1 MENVLRG
8 INNLSTNQKI
18 SDPYELL
25 SSLKRE
31 NIGDLAVNIPS
42 FSEINEVE
50 KEYFGK
56 LLDSGEDN
64 YDIIDL
70 RANFY
75 KELRKTTKY
84 LNSEELKN
92 NYLMSLEQHEGMIN
106 HLKTNYN
113 SLIAK
118 GELEGVAFEKYLTA
132 NRSVDLFRLS
142 ERIEFYKK
150 AIKLGDKIQEK
161 DVYVRGIQETKNE
174 KTAPSKKATSNTTST
189 IIQR

>member
-1 MENVLRG
+1 MENILRG

>member
-1 MENVLRG
+1 MNNILQGV
-8 INNLSTNQKI
+8 NNLSTNQKI

-25 SSLKRE
+25 NSLKRE
-31 NIGDLAVNIPS
+31 NVGYLAVNLPL

-50 KEYFGK
+50 KEYFKK
-56 LLDSGEDN
+56 LLDSGENN

-92 NYLMSLEQHEGMIN
+92 NYLMSLEQHEGMVDY
-106 HLKTNYN
+106 LKTNYN
-113 SLIAK
+113 SLIEK
-118 GELEGVAFEKYLTA
+118 GDLEGVTFEKYLAA

-150 AIKLGDKIQEK
+150 AIELGDKIQEK
-161 DVYVRGIQETKNE
+161 EVYVRGVQETKNE
-174 KTAPSKKATSNTTST
+174 KNVPSKKPTSNTKRTSM
-189 IIQR
+189 QR

>member
-1 MENVLRG
+1 
-8 INNLSTNQKI
+8 
-18 SDPYELL
+18 
-25 SSLKRE
+25 
-31 NIGDLAVNIPS
+31 
-42 FSEINEVE
+42 E
-50 KEYFGK
+50 KEYFKK
-56 LLDSGEDN
+56 LLDSGENN

-106 HLKTNYN
+106 YLKTNYN
-113 SLIAK
+113 SLIEK
-118 GELEGVAFEKYLTA
+118 GELEGVAFEKYLAA

-150 AIKLGDKIQEK
+150 AIELGDKIQEK
-161 DVYVRGIQETKNE
+161 DAYVRGIQEAKNE
-174 KTAPSKKATSNTTST
+174 KTASAKKPTPNTKTTSM
-189 IIQR
+189 QR

>member
-118 GELEGVAFEKYLTA
+118 GELEGVVFEKYLTA

>member
-1 MENVLRG
+1 MNNILQGV
-8 INNLSTNQKI
+8 NNLSTNQKI

-25 SSLKRE
+25 NSLKRE
-31 NIGDLAVNIPS
+31 NVGYLAVNLPS

-50 KEYFGK
+50 KEYFKK
-56 LLDSGEDN
+56 LLDSGENN

-92 NYLMSLEQHEGMIN
+92 NYLMSLEQHEGMVDY
-106 HLKTNYN
+106 LKTNYN
-113 SLIAK
+113 SLIEK
-118 GELEGVAFEKYLTA
+118 GELEGVAFEKYLAA

-142 ERIEFYKK
+142 QKIEFYKK
-150 AIKLGDKIQEK
+150 AIELGNKIQEK
-161 DVYVRGIQETKNE
+161 EVYVRGVQETKNE
-174 KTAPSKKATSNTTST
+174 KKVPSKKPTPNTKTTS
-189 IIQR
+189 IQR